1 VMVGVGSL
9 LLLVMLL
16 FLWFE
21 YKKAPQL
28 PRWLL
33 HAGLWSIPLVYL
45 AGQAGWAVA
54 EVGRQPWI
62 IQDLMPVNAAVS
74 QLPTGNV
81 MLTFFIFLILFTTLL
96 IAELR
101 IMINAIKNHKSE

>member
-1 VMVGVGSL
+1 
-9 LLLVMLL
+9 MLNL
-16 FLWFE
+16 IEADVQAIRGLD
-21 YKKAPQL
+21 AL
-28 PRWLL
+28 PHELI
-33 HAGLWSIPLVYL
+33 AM
-45 AGQAGWAVA
+45 Q
-54 EVGRQPWI
+54 VGRQPWI